1 MGKIVSSF
9 ARFRKI
15 NIAIIIL
22 CSLEKSLKSLD
33 YERRH

>member
-15 NIAIIIL
+15 IAIIIL
-22 CSLEKSLKSLD
+22 CSLQKSLNLLG
-33 YERRH
+33 YGRRR